1 MAQKIRILKKYP
13 YDIYI
18 SCRHVNKKP
27 RLVIKLTKLKNIKLF
42 NIFNSFS
49 IDHQGF
55 MQVIVTSGR
64 RHKKL
69 SFLIEI

>member
-1 MAQKIRILKKYP
+1 M
-13 YDIYI
+13 
-18 SCRHVNKKP
+18 
-27 RLVIKLTKLKNIKLF
+27 KLTKLKNIKLF